1 MKALN
6 FYLTIGG
13 KNLSHKAVK
22 AYEME
27 RNFADVANKFSM
39 TIIDHP
45 SVALTDLEL
54 YMAAGH
60 RACTFSYTDES
71 DPSKYQKF
79 AGQIWDYDCTFV
91 GDMKQLNISGYASRV
106 VSGNDIAG
114 EYTYNIDWN
123 NYYNKRQ
130 DETQP
135 WNGLLLSSYKGT
147 QVYKWEQKMNE
158 LDEDS
163 DQQYF
168 LNSMTLDSKFM
179 GMYNSNSVFVK
190 VTGRGGSIQ
199 LPIPDMFTTM
209 EIGAS
214 KKEKQIDDTVDP
226 KNRFWGKLT
235 EENIVNNL
243 ATDLFMCPAE
253 EPSGQSSKK
262 SKSIMRA
269 NSQTGTFKVR
279 NTRPVQGNKF
289 YITTDNGGWNTCIQG
304 KYNTGGHDSQCDV
317 LPNCVGYASGR
328 FNEIYSEIT
337 GYQGSKYKNL
347 NSNAEDFI
355 ERANQAGLR
364 TGSTPKEGAIMC
376 WEGIGTAAGHVAIVE
391 TVYDDGHVLTSE
403 SGYEASKAFWNSNRY
418 KGNDGN
424 WGQGT
429 GYSFRAFIY
438 NPAASGSEGQLND
451 TLSKGNSGLL
461 AMMNDYGGGD
471 KQTLVYKDSSS
482 NVRAFSFC
490 TTEKDSD
497 NKVTFKPIEGQSWI
511 QLNPKKSYYGAG
523 ILLQTSTG
531 VDISHIVKQLATLE
545 GWKFDDTT
553 IAQTELVP
561 CSDKFKMQ
569 NQTARQF
576 INDVLVPMAI
586 TPVGEYT
593 KTNGE
598 KIKLDRGQG
607 GFTLYFKGNTVYF
620 QPLNGSNQRDLTNI
634 SLGYNI
640 PHSPVISFKVSTK
653 GTCFYTTNSSSMNA
667 MSIVTG
673 KEVEEV
679 VTSDKSSVDNYNRVK
694 GHSESLDN
702 FFGYTYEY
710 INSAYS
716 GKYQTSATNSAGY
729 SPLNDASYNNGA
741 YESEFI
747 QKGLVNRVPTS
758 AVNGEQEAITTLAS
772 AYNKI
777 QQFTIQASMNLWAH
791 KLISPNSVVQVTNMV
806 KSMNSNIAQKHPTS
820 GKYLVLKQKD
830 SFSDGQFIQQ
840 LSMIRYGNSHT
851 SINPDNIDW
860 SKKAN
865 LVDLI
870 EEKTTISSSSS
881 TPPNTCPIYETGE
894 DRFASDNTTSNKGF
908 EKPGLYDPTGNL
920 NKIKNNDYVGSNTLP
935 YPNGLNKNLY
945 HQDFSKK

>member
-45 SVALTDLEL
+45 SVSLTDLEL
-54 YMAAGH
+54 YMASGH

-163 DQQYF
+163 DKQYF

-179 GMYNSNSVFVK
+179 SMYNSNSVFVK

-235 EENIVNNL
+235 EENLVDNL

-253 EPSGQSSKK
+253 PPSSNKSSKK
-262 SKSIMRA
+262 SKPIMRA
-269 NSQTGTFKVR
+269 NSKTGTFKVR
-279 NTRPVQGNKF
+279 NKRPTSGNKF
-289 YITTDNGGWNTCIQG
+289 YNTTGRGGYSTCIQG
-304 KYNTGGHDSQCDV
+304 EYKSGSHDSQCNV

-337 GYQGSKYKNL
+337 GYQGAKYASL
-347 NSNAEDFI
+347 NCDAEGFVN
-355 ERANQAGLR
+355 RAKSLGLSV
-364 TGSTPKEGAIMC
+364 GNTPREGAIMC
-376 WEGIGTAAGHVAIVE
+376 WQGSGDLAGHVAVVE
-391 TVYDDGHVLTSE
+391 KVYDNNHVQTSE
-403 SGYEASKAFWNSNRY
+403 SGWHANNAFWNQDRY
-418 KGNDGN
+418 NNNGR
-424 WGQGT
+424 WGQGASYPFL
-429 GYSFRAFIY
+429 GFIY
-438 NPAASGSEGQLND
+438 NPAASGSEGQIND

-461 AMMNDYGGGD
+461 ATMNDYGGGD
-471 KQTLVYKDSSS
+471 KQTLVYKDSGS

-490 TTEKDSD
+490 TTEKDSN
-497 NKVTFKPIEGQSWI
+497 NKVTYKPIEGQSWI

-545 GWKFDDTT
+545 GWKYDDTT

-576 INDVLVPMAI
+576 INDVLIPMAI

-593 KTNGE
+593 KTNGQ

-710 INSAYS
+710 INSAYN

-747 QKGLVNRVPTS
+747 QKGLVNKVPTS
-758 AVNGEQEAITTLAS
+758 AVNGEQEAITTLSS

-777 QQFTIQASMNLWAH
+777 KQFTIQASMNLWAH

-806 KSMNSNIAQKHPTS
+806 KSTNSNIAQKHPTS

-830 SFSDGQFIQQ
+830 SFSDGQFVQQ
-840 LSMIRYGNSHT
+840 LSMIRYGDNHT

-870 EEKTTISSSSS
+870 EEKTNVVSSNIPACIGP
-881 TPPNTCPIYETGE
+881 TYEKGE
-894 DRFASDNTTSNKGF
+894 DRFTPNKGF
-908 EKPGLYDPTGNL
+908 GKPGLYDPTGKL
-920 NKIKNNDYVGSNTLP
+920 NNGFVGSNTLP
-935 YPNGLNKNLY
+935 YPNGLNNNLY